1 MTLAVAA
8 CISLVIVFL
17 ALAAIRIIR
26 LRTTRNACEGQELS
40 KPSQSKRS
48 LNKYV
53 EAVLGRSRS
62 GAHMKSAQPS
72 VKEQMFETRQP
83 APPTRA
89 EPAGVPEAVPSGSPA
104 ATKAVQEASLDGLS
118 KAVPQRAADKPAAD
132 ATAKTLENTEK
143 PASPDDNMLGMFTP
157 LGEEDAN
164 LSLIVGG
171 LDDVDIRGLVD
182 FAGKVSEELK
192 V

>member
-1 MTLAVAA
+1 MTPAVAA
-8 CISLVIVFL
+8 CISLVVVFL

-26 LRTTRNACEGQELS
+26 LRTRQNACERQDLS
-40 KPSQSKRS
+40 KPSQPKRS
-48 LNKYV
+48 FNKYV
-53 EAVLGRSRS
+53 EAVLGRSRP
-62 GAHMKSAQPS
+62 GAHRKSAQSS
-72 VKEQMFETRQP
+72 VQEQMFEARQP
-83 APPTRA
+83 TPPTRV
-89 EPAGVPEAVPSGSPA
+89 EPASVLEAVPSGSPA
-104 ATKAVQEASLDGLS
+104 ATRAVQEAGLDGLS
-118 KAVPQRAADKPAAD
+118 KAAPQRAADKPAAD
-132 ATAKTLENTEK
+132 AAAKALENTEK
-143 PASPDDNMLGMFTP
+143 PAGPDDNMLGMFMP